1 MAHGHKSD
9 EKIVYVGD
17 SRVIK
22 KSQEQRLIPKD
33 YSAYSGKSEAF
44 IPNFLLKEWMVG
56 VVVLVGMLVLVMS
69 DPAPLGYPADP
80 KNTAFIPMPD
90 WYFLF
95 MYQLLKYPYT
105 SGNYVVLGA
114 VVVPGL
120 LFGGLLLAPFLD
132 TGKERRF
139 YRRPIASSLMILSLV
154 ACTYLTYTSWSH
166 YQVELKDK
174 NIVPEH
180 IKREEDCTRKKVQLV
195 QLVAAVLR
203 RNLRQSLQRMI
214 LVQRFTRKQLAYLV
228 TVLDLKGCRLLVYLL
243 YLVLV
248 INIPKM
254 RFLALSK
261 TVRVTWVNNT
271 KLTLIKAY
279 LMPISQS
286 LRSGYP
292 NKRPNKIGK
301 PDRESGQVF
310 LDKFAQEEE
319 LTCSKGC
326 PFPIFGVRI
335 FCLAKRCCGRFL
347 FQTF

>member
-22 KSQEQRLIPKD
+22 KTQEQRLIPKD
-33 YSAYSGKSEAF
+33 YSAYPGKSEAF

-105 SGNYVVLGA
+105 SGSYVVLGA

-166 YQVELKDK
+166 YQVELKEK
-174 NIVPEH
+174 NIIPEH
-180 IKREEDCTRKKVQLV
+180 IKREEEMHANKGAAAGAGAKKETKKAAAI
-195 QLVAAVLR
+195 VAADDPGAA
-203 RNLRQSLQRMI
+203 I
-214 LVQRFTRKQLAYLV
+214 FAKATCLACHGAQ
-228 TVLDLKGCRLLVYLL
+228 LKGMPASGVPALLGIGDTHTKDDIMGIIKNGKGNMPAMYKP
-243 YLVLV
+243 
-248 INIPKM
+248 NIDKGLTDADIDK
-254 RFLALSK
+254 LAEWLSK
-261 TVRVTWVNNT
+261 QKT
-271 KLTLIKAY
+271 
-279 LMPISQS
+279 Q
-286 LRSGYP
+286 
-292 NKRPNKIGK
+292 
-301 PDRESGQVF
+301 
-310 LDKFAQEEE
+310 
-319 LTCSKGC
+319 
-326 PFPIFGVRI
+326 
-335 FCLAKRCCGRFL
+335 
-347 FQTF
+347 

>member
-22 KSQEQRLIPKD
+22 KTPEQRLIPRD
-33 YSAYSGKSEAF
+33 YSAYPGKSEAF

-105 SGNYVVLGA
+105 SGDYVVLGA

-139 YRRPIASSLMILSLV
+139 YRRPIASSLMILSLI
-154 ACTYLTYTSWSH
+154 ACTYLTYTSWDH
-166 YQVELKDK
+166 YQFELKEK
-174 NIVPEH
+174 NIIPEH
-180 IKREEDCTRKKVQLV
+180 IKREEEMHANKGAASGGGASKDTKKAPAI
-195 QLVAAVLR
+195 VAADDPGAE
-203 RNLRQSLQRMI
+203 I
-214 LVQRFTRKQLAYLV
+214 YKKATCLACHGAG
-228 TVLDLKGCRLLVYLL
+228 LKGMPASGVPALLGIGDLHSQDE
-243 YLVLV
+243 
-248 INIPKM
+248 IMNIIKNGKGNM
-254 RFLALSK
+254 GKQYQANLDKGLSDADITKLAEWLSK
-261 TVRVTWVNNT
+261 Q
-271 KLTLIKAY
+271 KA
-279 LMPISQS
+279 Q
-286 LRSGYP
+286 
-292 NKRPNKIGK
+292 
-301 PDRESGQVF
+301 
-310 LDKFAQEEE
+310 
-319 LTCSKGC
+319 
-326 PFPIFGVRI
+326 
-335 FCLAKRCCGRFL
+335 
-347 FQTF
+347 

>member
-22 KSQEQRLIPKD
+22 KTQEQRLIPRD
-33 YSAYSGKSEAF
+33 YSAYPGKSEAF

-105 SGNYVVLGA
+105 SGDYVVLGA

-139 YRRPIASSLMILSLV
+139 YRRPIASSLMILSLI

-166 YQVELKDK
+166 YQVELKEK
-174 NIVPEH
+174 NIIPEH
-180 IKREEDCTRKKVQLV
+180 IKREEEMHANKGGAAGEGAKKETKKAAAI
-195 QLVAAVLR
+195 VAADDPGAA
-203 RNLRQSLQRMI
+203 I
-214 LVQRFTRKQLAYLV
+214 YAKATCLACHGAQ
-228 TVLDLKGCRLLVYLL
+228 LKGMPASGVPALLGTGDTHTKEDIMGIIKNGKGNMPAMYKP
-243 YLVLV
+243 
-248 INIPKM
+248 NIDKGLTDADIDK
-254 RFLALSK
+254 LADWLSK
-261 TVRVTWVNNT
+261 QKT
-271 KLTLIKAY
+271 
-279 LMPISQS
+279 Q
-286 LRSGYP
+286 
-292 NKRPNKIGK
+292 
-301 PDRESGQVF
+301 
-310 LDKFAQEEE
+310 
-319 LTCSKGC
+319 
-326 PFPIFGVRI
+326 
-335 FCLAKRCCGRFL
+335 
-347 FQTF
+347 